1 MVVQDTDHTMTPLEL
16 EAERLKLERESL
28 AVERERLAA
37 AKVYAEAEAKL
48 ARARKPVSFFFASAL
63 VVVLAFV
70 GGVISGFSFSEHQRD
85 LRLRDTLS
93 RLDSL
98 GEEDGGATNATFRA
112 SGRIPLSVT
121 VIQ

>member
-1 MVVQDTDHTMTPLEL
+1 MNETDTVLSPLEL

-48 ARARKPVSFFFASAL
+48 ARARRPVSFFFAFAL

-70 GGVISGFSFSEHQRD
+70 GGVIAGFSFSEHQRD
-85 LRLRDTLS
+85 QRLRDTLS
-93 RLDSL
+93 RLDAL
-98 GEEDGGATNATFRA
+98 GEEDTEASTNTTSRA